1 MKDQEKKMSKREKR
15 KVLMV
20 RLMCLFLTLLMV
32 AGVVYMAAIYF
43 VQ

>member
-32 AGVVYMAAIYF
+32 AGVVYMAAIYG